1 MPLHVGPI
9 ERAALPHHNCFHI
22 EQVSWPECEELQDD
36 EILGRTCPQPAPR
49 AKSNRLDRSVIS
61 SSNGN
66 PPSAISMGVP
76 FGAVS
81 TSTRFRCAKATAS
94 ATRPR

>member
-36 EILGRTCPQPAPR
+36 EILGRTCPQPAPACEVEQAGSFR
-49 AKSNRLDRSVIS
+49 HFFFERQPA
-61 SSNGN
+61 
-66 PPSAISMGVP
+66 SAISMGVP